1 MNSYFEWVKTG
12 KPKEFSW
19 WNWLKDPRT
28 ISDKELF
35 KSVKVY
41 EQYITG
47 VMTAK
52 GPQRIKIKRYLTP
65 LSSMRDFFRK
75 IHTQQN
81 VYMDRYL
88 EDNIN
93 TFDYRRFMTREDQ
106 LTLTELI
113 SNKRNPE
120 EAPLTNKKYN
130 EFLARNI
137 EGKTGQEWLN
147 VYDKR
152 VTDFMNKVGK
162 EWLYTYDKDGRFD
175 FVKEIDAADKPKY
188 GKINR
193 YMEYDPKTGR
203 FNFERFFKYVLNPIQ
218 LNKRPPQVGIESTL
232 RYQWELGLEKA
243 LAREGKG
250 KVTKAR
256 REAYRKKN
264 NFTKQMGFGF
274 IEPDRYYPRTNYGLN
289 EKSKRQF
296 NESIVRIA
304 EQRREA
310 ALADGMSEIEAQRV
324 YDNTIAELG
333 MFRDVSLNQ
342 SAKLETQF
350 LDKEYEDVGYDSKP
364 KNLLQRGEEFLDGY
378 DRRPEVFDKYKEQ
391 IIRSYFSNI
400 SAIYGNKEI
409 EIFKKSKVLDE
420 GLTSKQ
426 SKILK
431 KNGYEGNTDLWSD
444 YLYMYLKNSLGHPT
458 LLTDRIQ
465 KSINKG
471 DPLKLKHNPF
481 YLTTDYAITRAL
493 EKMHETGKF
502 KKLPFMRNAPKDK
515 MARRDYWVRRIHD
528 LGKMEARYN
537 LLTLLANTGTMMTNL
552 YGGATMT
559 AGSASFKNWYSSQKD
574 SEVVNKLLKN
584 AKGDYELF
592 FKNGKPVTTRKEL
605 IRYMNEEGVI
615 DSYIANELEY
625 NEALSSGIK
634 KLGKDGKNFIR
645 ELKRNIKN
653 DATDET
659 LIQLAERYGIK
670 DTMLKTGGFL
680 MAFSERKNR
689 IDAFISHA
697 LQAKDRLGDSGI
709 HATLNDPFIFDM
721 AMKGIETTQFLYH
734 SAFRP
739 AFMTTALGKVLTR
752 FKLFQF
758 QSVRTRKE
766 FYKQAKAYGFKEG
779 TPAYERFKDLF
790 LMDLF
795 TYALAGAFM
804 YSVFDTALPPPWDW
818 IQDTSD
824 LMFGDKQERDRAFFG
839 TLPRAIAPLQVALPP
854 IARFPQTFVELIQG
868 DWEKF
873 SDYTIHT
880 MYPFGRMVYS
890 GKKWA
895 ERPERFFESFF
906 RLPVHKTL
914 YRIEREKVR
923 EARRKMVEER
933 LEDAT

>member
-1 MNSYFEWVKTG
+1 
-12 KPKEFSW
+12 
-19 WNWLKDPRT
+19 
-28 ISDKELF
+28 
-35 KSVKVY
+35 
-41 EQYITG
+41 
-47 VMTAK
+47 
-52 GPQRIKIKRYLTP
+52 
-65 LSSMRDFFRK
+65 
-75 IHTQQN
+75 
-81 VYMDRYL
+81 
-88 EDNIN
+88 
-93 TFDYRRFMTREDQ
+93 
-106 LTLTELI
+106 
-113 SNKRNPE
+113 
-120 EAPLTNKKYN
+120 
-130 EFLARNI
+130 
-137 EGKTGQEWLN
+137 
-147 VYDKR
+147 
-152 VTDFMNKVGK
+152 
-162 EWLYTYDKDGRFD
+162 
-175 FVKEIDAADKPKY
+175 
-188 GKINR
+188 
-193 YMEYDPKTGR
+193 
-203 FNFERFFKYVLNPIQ
+203 
-218 LNKRPPQVGIESTL
+218 
-232 RYQWELGLEKA
+232 
-243 LAREGKG
+243 
-250 KVTKAR
+250 
-256 REAYRKKN
+256 
-264 NFTKQMGFGF
+264 
-274 IEPDRYYPRTNYGLN
+274 
-289 EKSKRQF
+289 
-296 NESIVRIA
+296 
-304 EQRREA
+304 
-310 ALADGMSEIEAQRV
+310 
-324 YDNTIAELG
+324 
-333 MFRDVSLNQ
+333 
-342 SAKLETQF
+342 
-350 LDKEYEDVGYDSKP
+350 
-364 KNLLQRGEEFLDGY
+364 
-378 DRRPEVFDKYKEQ
+378 
-391 IIRSYFSNI
+391 
-400 SAIYGNKEI
+400 
-409 EIFKKSKVLDE
+409 
-420 GLTSKQ
+420 
-426 SKILK
+426 
-431 KNGYEGNTDLWSD
+431 
-444 YLYMYLKNSLGHPT
+444 MYLKNSLGHPT

-471 DPLKLKHNPF
+471 DPLKLKRNPF

-493 EKMHETGKF
+493 EKMHEAGKF

-574 SEVVNKLLKN
+574 SEVTEKLLKN

-615 DSYIANELEY
+615 DNYIANELEY

-645 ELKRNIKN
+645 ELKRNVKN
-653 DATDET
+653 DASDET
-659 LIQLAERYGIK
+659 LMQLAERYGIK
-670 DTMLKTGGFL
+670 DTMLKTGGFF

-689 IDAFISHA
+689 VDAFISHA

-779 TPAYERFKDLF
+779 TPAYDRFKDLF

-795 TYALAGAFM
+795 TYALAGAYM

-818 IQDTSD
+818 IQDTGD

-839 TLPRAIAPLQVALPP
+839 TLPRAIAPMQVALPP

-880 MYPFGRMVYS
+880 MYPFGRMIYS
-890 GKKWA
+890 GKKWV